1 MNLDDMQGKLTELE
15 SGQQRLTDQI
25 QRETT
30 ERTREHG
37 ENSKRLDKFELAL
50 NGIPGDTTNIGLVRT
65 VGEGFTELRS
75 YGKATVFWAKI
86 LAWAVMVAIGIFG
99 LWFARLEAHHLL
111 TSW

>member
-15 SGQQRLTDQI
+15 TGQQGLKNQI
-25 QRETT
+25 ERETQ

-75 YGKATVFWAKI
+75 YGKATVFWAKFV
-86 LAWAVMVAIGIFG
+86 AWGLMAAIAIFG

-111 TSW
+111 STW